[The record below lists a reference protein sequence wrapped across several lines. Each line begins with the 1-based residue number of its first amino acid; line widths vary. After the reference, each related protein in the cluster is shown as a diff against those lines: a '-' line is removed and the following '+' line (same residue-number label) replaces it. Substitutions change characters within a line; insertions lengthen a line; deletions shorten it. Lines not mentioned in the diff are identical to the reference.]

1 MFYINI
7 NNIITNSINIKL
19 CVMTYKVIRLVEAQ
33 YQVLL
38 ETKIIKIIFA
48 LFDKLSYNTIFTD
61 ILDTLFFQMNS

>member
-1 MFYINI
+1 
-7 NNIITNSINIKL
+7 
-19 CVMTYKVIRLVEAQ
+19 MTYKVIRLVEAQ

-48 LFDKLSYNTIFTD
+48 LFDKLSYNTIFTN